1 MPKLTIFTPAYNRVH
16 TLPCTYKSLLRQSC
30 KDFLWLIVDDGS
42 TDGTTELVHQ
52 WQTQDNGFEIQ
63 YIHKDN
69 GGLHTAYNTAIAEL
83 STELATCIDSD
94 DWLVDEAVEKI
105 LLKWTSDGNEHLA
118 GIEALDCYADGEII
132 GDLLPNQETINLI
145 DLYVG
150 KYHIKNGDRKPV
162 VRSDL
167 YKSVATDADS

>member
-16 TLPCTYKSLLRQSC
+16 TLPRTYKSLLRQSC

-94 DWLVDEAVEKI
+94 DWLVDEAVEKSCSNGPVMEMSI
-105 LLKWTSDGNEHLA
+105 WRELKL
-118 GIEALDCYADGEII
+118 
-132 GDLLPNQETINLI
+132 
-145 DLYVG
+145 
-150 KYHIKNGDRKPV
+150 
-162 VRSDL
+162 
-167 YKSVATDADS
+167 

>member
-16 TLPCTYKSLLRQSC
+16 TLPRTYKSLLRQSC

-69 GGLHTAYNTAIAEL
+69 GGLHTAYNGQAYFINMVEPSLGKEL
-83 STELATCIDSD
+83 L
-94 DWLVDEAVEKI
+94 
-105 LLKWTSDGNEHLA
+105 
-118 GIEALDCYADGEII
+118 
-132 GDLLPNQETINLI
+132 DLL
-145 DLYVG
+145 
-150 KYHIKNGDRKPV
+150 
-162 VRSDL
+162 
-167 YKSVATDADS
+167 DSIRWEY